1 MSSILKKFLGDP
13 NAKVIKKLEEI
24 ASEVNK
30 LEPEFEKKGDEE
42 IAALTLKW
50 KEEIAQFSSIE
61 EKRAQ
66 LEQIRAQAFSAVR
79 EASKRTLGQRHYD
92 AQIMGGYTLHEGNI
106 AEMKTGEGKTLAA
119 TLPSYLNSLLG
130 IGVHIVTVN
139 DYLARRDTSWM
150 GRIYNFLGLTTS
162 CLQQQGKALI
172 YDREARKDEEEE
184 HAETHA
190 FKVDMDF
197 LRPVERREAYRA
209 DIIYGINSEFGFD
222 YLRDN
227 MVYEMSQKV
236 QRGHYYAIIDEVDS
250 ILIDEARTP
259 LIISQPDRKSA
270 DLYKKFARLVTML
283 AGAADFS
290 VDEERHAVSL
300 SDEGIAKMER
310 LLGVPNIYT
319 EDVTLA
325 FHLDQSLKAQFL
337 YKKDKDYMVKEGNV
351 IIVDQFTGRLMHGR
365 RYSQGLHQAIEAKED
380 VPVKE
385 ESHTLATITIQNYFR
400 MYTKLSGMTGTAAT
414 EAEEFHKIYNLHV
427 TQIPTNRSMIRA
439 DKRDVVYKNE
449 RGKFRSLVDSVK
461 KKYERGQPVLIGTIS
476 IEKNELLSELLTKAG
491 VPHNILNAKQH
502 EREAETI
509 AQAGRLKA
517 VTLATNMAGRG
528 VDIIL
533 GGNPPDHEVSK
544 EVRLLGGLCVFGS
557 ERHEAR
563 RIDNQLRGRSGRQGD
578 AGESQFFIS
587 LEDDLMRIF
596 GGERVKN
603 IMDRLGLP
611 EDMPIENKMIS
622 KSIEKAQERVEGH
635 NFDIR
640 KHLVEYDDVINK
652 QRATIYGRRNDILQA
667 FERDEPLQPII
678 LDMVR
683 AEIEQALREFGNNM
697 EELKRVLAS
706 IPIEITNYKLQ
717 VVNYEIDKERV
728 AREIYELSKA
738 QYDDY
743 GSHLDSEAK
752 KHIEKTLLLR
762 TIDTLWVAHLDAIE
776 HLRVGIGLRGYGQ
789 RDPLVEYKRE
799 AFSMYKALTREIERQ
814 VAGSIYKIFIAYQ
827 TNTRTPAPIIQSQE
841 VLPKTGTKPG
851 RNEQCWCGSGKKYKK
866 CHGA

>member
-13 NAKVIKKLEEI
+13 NAKVIKKLGEI

-30 LEPEFEKKGDEE
+30 LEPEFEKKSDEE
-42 IAALTLKW
+42 IAALTVKW
-50 KEEIAQFSSIE
+50 KEDLAQFSSIE

-66 LEQIRAQAFSAVR
+66 LEQILLQAFSAVR

-119 TLPSYLNSLLG
+119 TLPAYLNSLMG
-130 IGVHIVTVN
+130 MGVHIVTVN

-150 GRIYNFLGLTTS
+150 GRIYNFLGLATS

-184 HAETHA
+184 QSDTHA

-197 LRPVERREAYRA
+197 LRPLERREAYRA

-259 LIISQPDRKSA
+259 LIISAPDRKSA

-283 AGAADFS
+283 AVTTDFS

-300 SDEGIAKMER
+300 TDEGIAKMER

-337 YKKDKDYMVKEGNV
+337 YKKDKDYMVKDGQV
-351 IIVDQFTGRLMHGR
+351 IIVDQFTGRLMRGR

-400 MYTKLSGMTGTAAT
+400 MYAKLSGMTGTAAT

-427 TQIPTNRSMIRA
+427 TQIPTNRPMIRA

-449 RGKFRSLVDSVK
+449 RGKFRALVGSVK
-461 KKYERGQPVLIGTIS
+461 EKYKRGQPVLIGTIS
-476 IEKNELLSELLTKAG
+476 IEKNELLSELLTKVG

-533 GGNPPDHEVSK
+533 GGNPPDDEVSK
-544 EVRLLGGLCVFGS
+544 EVRRLGGLCVFGS

-622 KSIEKAQERVEGH
+622 RSIEKAQERVEGH

-683 AEIEQALREFGNNM
+683 AEIEQALIEFGNNM
-697 EELKRVLAS
+697 EELKRVLAG
-706 IPIEITNYKLQ
+706 IPLEITNYKLQ
-717 VVNYEIDKERV
+717 VVNFEADRERV

-743 GSHLDSEAK
+743 GLHLNAEVK

-776 HLRVGIGLRGYGQ
+776 YLRVGIGLRGYGQ

-814 VAGSIYKIFIAYQ
+814 VTGSIYKIFIHYQ
-827 TNTRTPAPIIQSQE
+827 TNAQGPAPILQTQE
-841 VLPKTGTKPG
+841 VLPKTGTKLG
-851 RNEQCWCGSGKKYKK
+851 RNEPCWCGSGKKYKK
-866 CHGA
+866 CHGK